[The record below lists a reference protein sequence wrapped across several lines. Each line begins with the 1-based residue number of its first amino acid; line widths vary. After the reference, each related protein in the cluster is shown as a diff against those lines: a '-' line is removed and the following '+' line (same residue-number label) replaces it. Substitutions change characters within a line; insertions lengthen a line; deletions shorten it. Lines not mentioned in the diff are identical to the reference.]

1 MSANLEQQLV
11 VVYSLDG
18 ELEVFCQRFVVSE
31 LFRKFLQGENRC
43 ISIDAPMVRCC
54 KVTGNMCIFP
64 LPESFKWNNNK
75 SSDVSRLGGFLH
87 PLVAAFSQRP
97 PPTAWRAYTFSIPL
111 AFGVIFGTMF
121 KNLSLVAKTDTCAC
135 VGEWLSIC
143 TYVCVLVLRF
153 GRLCVYIMNT
163 ATEMFV
169 RFLFTL
175 REWMSWVLS
184 SYSYARIHQPRIF
197 TAEPISKRISL
208 KSMLQYFRQY
218 IHI

>member
-1 MSANLEQQLV
+1 MLPWSDAARSLEICVYFPSPKVSNEIITNLLMCRDLV
-11 VVYSLDG
+11 V
-18 ELEVFCQRFVVSE
+18 FCIRLWL
-31 LFRKFLQGENRC
+31 LFPN
-43 ISIDAPMVRCC
+43 AY
-54 KVTGNMCIFP
+54 
-64 LPESFKWNNNK
+64 
-75 SSDVSRLGGFLH
+75 RL
-87 PLVAAFSQRP
+87 

-175 REWMSWVLS
+175 REWMSWVLI